1 MYCSPG
7 FYSPG
12 VGEVT
17 KSQTSAAS
25 HAEGRDDQKPS
36 AAASSG
42 EGAAATPKTEKGEE
56 MSAASAA
63 SHTEGSDDEMPS
75 VAVPSGEGTTTS
87 SQTEEGKGEERLVLA
102 SMSSHAEGHDNL
114 WVDQRPRPPEEGQ
127 PRAKDMGKEGRR
139 GQNK

>member
-25 HAEGRDDQKPS
+25 HVEGRDDQKPS

-56 MSAASAA
+56 MSGASAA
-63 SHTEGSDDEMPS
+63 SHTEGSDDVMPS
-75 VAVPSGEGTTTS
+75 AAVPSGEGAATTHS
-87 SQTEEGKGEERLVLA
+87 DRGGE
-102 SMSSHAEGHDNL
+102 
-114 WVDQRPRPPEEGQ
+114 
-127 PRAKDMGKEGRR
+127 RR
-139 GQNK
+139 GEARPGINVLSR